1 MVHLLRKQ
9 FLSRYWHKA
18 LGQTRCAEL
27 SWAGRGREVI
37 RRPEQAGGLK
47 ARGAELQVR
56 MRASRSPARTCRCRG
71 PGMSVWPRPLKTR
84 EALAAEACARRGR
97 GQDKAAE
104 VGTGRSFTPCPGT
117 LGFHPKGNGKP
128 LKDLFFF

>member
-18 LGQTRCAEL
+18 LGQTRYAEL

-56 MRASRSPARTCRCRG
+56 MRASRSPARAFRCRG
-71 PGMSVWPRPLKTR
+71 PGMSVWPRP
-84 EALAAEACARRGR
+84 
-97 GQDKAAE
+97 
-104 VGTGRSFTPCPGT
+104 
-117 LGFHPKGNGKP
+117 
-128 LKDLFFF
+128 